1 MLPQA
6 ETRRSDG
13 EPGDVGARRVRVAF
27 CIDNMNVG
35 GTELNAVRT
44 AERLSRSR
52 YDLRVICLQTAG
64 PLMERYRAAGIPVL
78 PFPIPSLYAPAT
90 ARQGLRLARYLRAE
104 RIDIFHAHDTYSNVF
119 GGPWARLAGARVIA
133 SRRWWTE
140 LPGPAWSL
148 ATRAA
153 YRVAHA
159 VLANSAGVATLV
171 RDGEGVPAERVAVVP
186 NFVDEDAFHVPTP
199 EERQGMRARLGVEP
213 ADTVVGIIANLLPV
227 KDHASL
233 LRAIASLAPGRPGLR
248 LVLVGDGPE
257 RPALESLARELAIEE
272 RVRFAGRIVN
282 KPNLHHAFD
291 VSVLCSR
298 SEGLSN
304 SVLEAMAAGRPV
316 VATDVGAIG
325 DAVLD
330 GVTGRLVPAGRP
342 EALAGALGEVLRDPD
357 RAVEMGERG
366 RARAR
371 ETYSPEAALSA
382 LEALYRRLLAG
393 RPSIDGVN

>member
-1 MLPQA
+1 MPSQGKS
-6 ETRRSDG
+6 RRPEDG
-13 EPGDVGARRVRVAF
+13 PGDVGARRVRVAF

-52 YDLRVICLQTAG
+52 FDLRVICLQTAG
-64 PLMERYRAAGIPVL
+64 PLLERYRAAGIPVVS
-78 PFPIPSLYAPAT
+78 FPIPNLYAPAT
-90 ARQGLRLARYLRAE
+90 ARQGLRLARYVREE

-148 ATRAA
+148 ATWAA
-153 YRVAHA
+153 YRVAHT

-171 RDGEGVPAERVAVVP
+171 RDGEGIPAERVAVVP
-186 NFVDEDAFHVPTP
+186 NFVDEDAFQVPTA
-199 EERQGMRARLGVEP
+199 EERQGMRARLGVD
-213 ADTVVGIIANLLPV
+213 AGDTVVGIIANLLPV

-233 LRAIASLAPGRPGLR
+233 LRAIAALTPAWPKLR

-257 RPALESLARELAIEE
+257 RPALESLARDLSIAD

-330 GVTGRLVPAGRP
+330 GVTGRLVPAGRSEP
-342 EALAGALGEVLRDPD
+342 IAVALEEILGDPA
-357 RAVEMGERG
+357 RAAEMGERG

-371 ETYSPEAALSA
+371 DTYSPEAALSA

-393 RPSIDGVN
+393 RPFIDGVN